1 MISLYESRCRKYSGK
16 LFFDAL
22 LEYLNKTDVIKGMPD
37 YVTDLIEPY
46 VDSRE
51 KRKEYEKNDKMI
63 EIKDDIRGFI
73 KDWFSEVLKLDR
85 VQHIRVDKS
94 PYFGLSNYIYVT
106 FTNPTSPKLANY
118 AKTNKTKYDQV
129 KFRFTDH
136 SEEEDLSKHKAK
148 DFVDF
153 KGKTFIQAANEML
166 EIIKNYIETVLRPDE
181 IKELKRIKNRIRRQ
195 KRKQK
200 DNTINKESFRLSI
213 RESVILD
220 ERLEEISTATYATDS
235 VGDIVNWL
243 LNKPKPYRILY
254 DKKYDVWVI
263 ADAMSNTHKDMSI
276 DLFDSDYLYG
286 VARDLDNDIKQART
300 DGKFNSGYTDAEV
313 YSDYWF
319 DNFQLKGLFFIPKNM
334 QYRDYEESGFYSHEV
349 PITTGSIFVQRPSE
363 FSEHGIFKD
372 LYNKLDRLNV
382 LKSSLKSIYIDCRK
396 NYGLDWLQYFYDE
409 AEEWEYDEDEVQEF
423 MNRYGILGIMKEV

>member
-1 MISLYESRCRKYSGK
+1 MNTIFIS
-16 LFFDAL
+16 
-22 LEYLNKTDVIKGMPD
+22 
-37 YVTDLIEPY
+37 
-46 VDSRE
+46 
-51 KRKEYEKNDKMI
+51 
-63 EIKDDIRGFI
+63 
-73 KDWFSEVLKLDR
+73 
-85 VQHIRVDKS
+85 
-94 PYFGLSNYIYVT
+94 
-106 FTNPTSPKLANY
+106 ANI
-118 AKTNKTKYDQV
+118 
-129 KFRFTDH
+129 F
-136 SEEEDLSKHKAK
+136 
-148 DFVDF
+148 
-153 KGKTFIQAANEML
+153 
-166 EIIKNYIETVLRPDE
+166 IETVCQKKGWLYVMLYE
-181 IKELKRIKNRIRRQ
+181 NKNKHKLIKLAIKE
-195 KRKQK
+195 
-200 DNTINKESFRLSI
+200 
-213 RESVILD
+213 SVSLN
-220 ERLEEISTATYATDS
+220 ERLEEISPETYATDS

-349 PITTGSIFVQRPSE
+349 PITTGSLFVQRPSE
-363 FSEHGIFKD
+363 LSEHGIFKD

-382 LKSSLKSIYIDCRK
+382 LKSSLKSIYLDCRR
-396 NYGLDWLQYFYDE
+396 NYGSDWLQYFYDE

-423 MNRYGILGIMKEV
+423 MNRYGIVGILKEV